1 MSEERKV
8 NFLKEAEEAYKDKC
22 CQDADASIVGEP
34 YENNRAKNTT
44 ESWDDKPVTPSLH
57 ERVRNQLHY
66 AQIESRRADQL
77 SELKYLLDKRPEIAR
92 ILDLLDV
99 VKR

>member
-44 ESWDDKPVTPSLH
+44 ESWDDKPVTSLR
-57 ERVRNQLHY
+57 ERIHLQRHR
-66 AQIESRRADQL
+66 AQVESRRADQL
-77 SELKYLLDKRPEIAR
+77 SELEYLLDKHPEIAR